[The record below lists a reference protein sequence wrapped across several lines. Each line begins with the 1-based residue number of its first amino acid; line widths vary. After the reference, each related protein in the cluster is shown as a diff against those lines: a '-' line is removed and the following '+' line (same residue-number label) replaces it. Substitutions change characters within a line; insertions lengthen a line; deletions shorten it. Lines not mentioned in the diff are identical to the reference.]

1 MLVQSTARLRYV
13 SIPPKKMRLVASL
26 VKGLPVESALNILN
40 FTPKIAAQHIAK
52 TLKSATANALSL
64 EGTDHL
70 KPENL
75 VIKRITVDA
84 APTAKRVRFQSMGRV
99 FRIRKRYSHLT
110 VVLEGETDIAA
121 EAKAK
126 RTKTQRKDVAA
137 AKETVPKKAT
147 GQRSVGKAAKAEVK
161 RKNRKVATE
170 GTKE

>member
-1 MLVQSTARLRYV
+1 MVVQSTARLRYV
-13 SIPPKKMRLVASL
+13 SIPPRKMRLVANL

-75 VIKRITVDA
+75 VIKSITVDA

-99 FRIRKRYSHLT
+99 FRIRKRYCHLT
-110 VVLEGETDIAA
+110 VVLEGETDVVA
-121 EAKAK
+121 EAKGK
-126 RTKTQRKDVAA
+126 RIKAQRKSVQAS
-137 AKETVPKKAT
+137 KETVQKKTAEKKA
-147 GQRSVGKAAKAEVK
+147 VGKAAKAKVK
-161 RKNRKVATE
+161 K
-170 GTKE
+170 KES

>member
-1 MLVQSTARLRYV
+1 MQVQSTARLRYV
-13 SIPPKKMRLVASL
+13 SIPPKKMRLVANL

-75 VIKRITVDA
+75 IIKRIMVDA

-99 FRIRKRYSHLT
+99 FRIRKRYCHLT

-121 EAKAK
+121 EAKTKRLKAK
-126 RTKTQRKDVAA
+126 REDVMASEETVQRKTAV
-137 AKETVPKKAT
+137 KK
-147 GQRSVGKAAKAEVK
+147 SVGKASKAEVEK
-161 RKNRKVATE
+161 
-170 GTKE
+170 KES

>member
-75 VIKRITVDA
+75 VIKKITVDA

-99 FRIRKRYSHLT
+99 FRIRKRYCHLT
-110 VVLEGETDIAA
+110 VVLEGETDIGG

-126 RTKTQRKDVAA
+126 RMKAQRKDVTASQ
-137 AKETVPKKAT
+137 ETVQRKTAKKK
-147 GQRSVGKAAKAEVK
+147 SVGKAAKAEVEK
-161 RKNRKVATE
+161 
-170 GTKE
+170 KES